1 MRTFNNLPLYVAEIT
16 DPAEGIF
23 DISLVEDPA
32 VKRDFVLFKDQEE
45 LTFQVQDES
54 KRIIS
59 GVVMLADTPI
69 FRRSPSLGEYYIVFS
84 KDTIELMVEKMS
96 LENKLNNITLNHDG
110 QLVEGV
116 TLMELFFKD
125 SSRGL
130 NPSYLKDV
138 PEGSLVASYKVENDK
153 VWNLVKAGE
162 FKGFSLT
169 GLFSVMLPPEE
180 NSLDDILNLLEE
192 VKAKYLKK

>member
-59 GVVMLADTPI
+59 GVIMLCDTPI

-138 PEGSLVASYKVENDK
+138 PEGSLVASYKVENDR
-153 VWNLVKAGE
+153 VWDLVKAGE

-180 NSLDDILNLLEE
+180 NSLDDVLNLLEE
-192 VKAKYLKK
+192 VKAKYKLK

>member
-153 VWNLVKAGE
+153 VWDLVKAGE

-180 NSLDDILNLLEE
+180 NSLDDVLNLLEE
-192 VKAKYLKK
+192 VKAKYKLK

>member
-138 PEGSLVASYKVENDK
+138 PEGSLVASYKVENDR
-153 VWNLVKAGE
+153 VWDLVKAGE

-180 NSLDDILNLLEE
+180 NSLDDVLNLLEE
-192 VKAKYLKK
+192 VKAKYKLK

>member
-138 PEGSLVASYKVENDK
+138 PEGSLVASYKVENDR
-153 VWNLVKAGE
+153 VWDLVKAGE